1 VRFKI
6 PKRKSGRLKKEQKFS
21 ANFTKNR
28 PEPPRAHPVTA
39 LGIDQNV
46 AICLI
51 TINSSVTDQYDMGL
65 INYNIEKYS
74 PRQLAVIPLVLL
86 VISIVI
92 VAVNMVTTGMPVTP
106 GLDFSGGTAVTI
118 RTTDSHEQLQTVFAS
133 YPLKEIS
140 DMNDAKFLKFGTM
153 DDTQS
158 KSLSALVSEKY
169 PDASINQISETFGK
183 SLQYQ
188 AFIALIF
195 SFIGMAIVI
204 FLSFRSFVPSAAVVL
219 SAFADIVMTAALMN
233 VIGITLTLG
242 TTAALLMLI
251 GYSVDSD
258 ILLTTRVL
266 KRQGKLHDK
275 FAGAFHTGII
285 MTSTTFA
292 AITALFI
299 VSWFGSIQILME
311 ISAVLLI
318 GLMFDVINTWMTNVA
333 ILKWSIQK
341 GGAK

>member
-1 VRFKI
+1 
-6 PKRKSGRLKKEQKFS
+6 
-21 ANFTKNR
+21 
-28 PEPPRAHPVTA
+28 
-39 LGIDQNV
+39 
-46 AICLI
+46 
-51 TINSSVTDQYDMGL
+51 MGL

-74 PRQLAVIPLVLL
+74 PKQLVVIPLVLL
-86 VISIVI
+86 VISLILLGL
-92 VAVNMVTTGMPVTP
+92 NMATTGMPVTP

-118 RTTDSHEQLQTVFAS
+118 RTTDTHEQLQTVFKD

-153 DDTQS
+153 DDATS
-158 KSLSALVSEKY
+158 KSLAALVTQKY
-169 PDASINQISETFGK
+169 PDASISQISETFGK

-188 AFIALIF
+188 AVIALIF

-204 FLSFRSFVPSAAVVL
+204 FLSFRTFIPSIAVVL
-219 SAFADIVMTAALMN
+219 SAFADMVMTAAVMN
-233 VIGITLTLG
+233 IIGITLTLG

-258 ILLTTRVL
+258 ILLTNRVL
-266 KRQGKLHDK
+266 KRQGKLNEK
-275 FAGAFHTGII
+275 LAGAFHTGII

-292 AITALFI
+292 AATALFI

-318 GLMFDVINTWMTNVA
+318 GLVADILNTWLTNVG
-333 ILKWSIQK
+333 ILKWYVLK
-341 GGAK
+341 GGGK